1 MTVQR
6 FFLGWD
12 RPIAE
17 SISGFILSKEVNDL
31 VDLSRRLIVV
41 PTRLAGRR
49 LREALLR
56 KCTEKNSALLSCR
69 TVIPPFFIRDDD
81 PGIANE
87 LEVAAAWVDV
97 LRNINLTQYKG
108 LFPASVNQDLSWAQS
123 TGRMLQELRG
133 SLSDGSIRISD
144 VDRGDMNEEPERW
157 HDLAELETAYLSQI
171 AKMGLKD
178 PFVTRLTKSENPTLP
193 EDVNEIILA
202 AVPDPTPLMIGGLT
216 KLLNQITIN
225 VLVHAPE
232 AMADYFDNWGRP
244 ITDKW
249 QNYYINIPNPD
260 SNIILTESPM
270 AESRKTLEL
279 IVSESCRFG
288 ADDIAI
294 GVPDS
299 EVAPYLVVDL
309 AEKGITAFDRSGEK
323 LGEHPVFTLLEAF
336 FKLNSQRKYTDFASF
351 LRQPD
356 ILDLL
361 KTEYGISPYKLL
373 EELDKFQNQYL
384 PMSFNNVVN
393 RLLEVTS
400 GQTSMTRDFGNLMK
414 GAELTRHLIDSFL
427 AVKTETGIRML
438 LKMVYKVKNLN
449 RENDEDARFMAA
461 AEEISAALN
470 ELGKMTDSRIKIDR
484 SELFQLFLNIF
495 RDHRYYHEVGKS
507 AIDLEGWL
515 ELFWEN
521 APLLLVTGTNEGSI
535 PTRKVFDAFLPD
547 SLRRKL
553 GLKCDDDI
561 CARDAYIMADLI
573 ESRRQAGRTVF
584 ILAKLS
590 QDGEPLK
597 PSRLL
602 FHSPDEELTKRAK
615 KLFAETPSI
624 KQNFP
629 GTVSFPLD
637 VKLPSDTPVEV
648 LIMKQMSVTSF
659 KSYLACP
666 FRFYLAEVLG
676 MEELSDEKEEMDA
689 LDFGTIIH
697 HALQRMAENT
707 DMKNC
712 QDEKRLRDYLYG
724 EAEKWA
730 KYYYGPSCP
739 LHIELQLD
747 AAKGRLGAVA
757 RVQVEIVREGWDI
770 IAWEKRIQAKIG
782 GMLIKGRIDRI
793 DRNRQDGRMRLLDY
807 KTSDKAENPADTHLG
822 TVSPDSAPHLKVNVG
837 GKDKQWKDLQ
847 LPLYRILLPE
857 DEFSGKIEAG
867 YFNIP
872 KSLNDTGFIGWEGLD
887 IALLESAKK
896 CALEIIQDIQ
906 SLKFWPPSNKVDYDD
921 FAGIFPAS
929 ISECVKGE
937 EFQAYLEGMR
947 NNAAGH

>member
-1 MTVQR
+1 M
-6 FFLGWD
+6 
-12 RPIAE
+12 
-17 SISGFILSKEVNDL
+17 
-31 VDLSRRLIVV
+31 LIVV
-41 PTRLAGRR
+41 PTRLAGRK
-49 LREALLR
+49 LKESLLR
-56 KCTEKNSALLSCR
+56 KCAEKNSALLSCR
-69 TVIPPFFIRDDD
+69 TVIPPFFIRDDE

-87 LEVAAAWVDV
+87 LAVAAAWVEV
-97 LRNINLTQYKG
+97 LRNINLVEYKG
-108 LFPASVNQDLSWAQS
+108 LFPVSVKQDLNWALS

-144 VDRGDMNEEPERW
+144 IDKSDINGEPERW
-157 HDLAELETAYLSQI
+157 HDLTTLEMAYLSQI
-171 AKMGLKD
+171 TKMGLKD
-178 PFVTRLTKSENPTLP
+178 PFIARSIKSENPTLP
-193 EDVNEIILA
+193 QDVNEIILA
-202 AVPDPTPLMIGGLT
+202 AVPDPTPLMINGL
-216 KLLNQITIN
+216 KRLLDTITIN

-232 AMADYFDNWGRP
+232 EMADYFDDWGRP
-244 ITDKW
+244 LTDKW
-249 QNYYINIPNPD
+249 QNYNINVPDPD
-260 SNIILTESPM
+260 SNIILAESPM
-270 AESRKTLEL
+270 AESRKTLDL
-279 IVSESCRFG
+279 IAGESCHFG

-299 EVAPYLVVDL
+299 EVAPYLIVDL
-309 AEKGITAFDRSGEK
+309 AGKGITAFDRSGEK
-323 LGEHPVFTLLEAF
+323 VGEHPVFALLEAF
-336 FKLNSQRKYTDFASF
+336 FKLNSERKYTDFAGF
-351 LRQPD
+351 LRHPD

-361 KTEYGISPYKLL
+361 KTELRISPYKLL

-384 PMSFNNVVN
+384 PTSFNDVVN
-393 RLLEVTS
+393 RLLEIIS
-400 GQTSMTRDFGNLMK
+400 SQTRMTRDFDNLMK
-414 GAELTRHLIDSFL
+414 GVEFTRHLIDSFF
-427 AVKTETGIRML
+427 AVKAEKGIRTF
-438 LKMVYKVKNLN
+438 LKTVYNTKNLN
-449 RENDEDARFMAA
+449 REKDEDARFMAA
-461 AEEISAALN
+461 AEEIGAALN
-470 ELGKMTDSRIKIDR
+470 ELGEMPDSRIKIER
-484 SELFQLFLNIF
+484 NELFQLFLNVL
-495 RDHRYYHEVGKS
+495 RDHRYYHDVGKS

-521 APLLLVTGTNEGSI
+521 APFLLVTGTNEGSI
-535 PTRKVFDAFLPD
+535 PTRKIFDAFLPD

-553 GLKCDDDI
+553 GLKGNDDI

-602 FHSPDEELTKRAK
+602 FHCPDAELTQRAK

-624 KQNFP
+624 KQNYP

-637 VKLPSDTPVEV
+637 VKLPRDTPIEV
-648 LIMKQMSVTSF
+648 LSLKQMSVTMF

-676 MEELSDEKEEMDA
+676 MEELSDEKGEMDA

-697 HALQRMAENT
+697 HALQRMAENA
-707 DMKNC
+707 DVKKC
-712 QDEKRLRDYLYG
+712 QDEKKLRDFLCD

-730 KYYYGPSCP
+730 KYYYGSSYP
-739 LHIELQLD
+739 LHIGLQLD

-757 RVQVEIVREGWDI
+757 RMQVEIAREGWDI
-770 IAWEKRIQAKIG
+770 IAWEKRIQAKVC
-782 GMLIKGRIDRI
+782 GMLVKGRIDRV

-807 KTSDKAENPADTHLG
+807 KTSDKAESPADTHLG
-822 TVSPDSAPHLKVNVG
+822 TVSPDAAPYLKVNVG

-847 LPLYRILLPE
+847 LPLYSILLPE
-857 DEFSGKIEAG
+857 GEFSGKIEAG

-872 KSLNDTGFIGWEGLD
+872 KSVNDTGFIGWEGLD
-887 IALLESAKK
+887 AALLESAKK
-896 CALEIIQDIQ
+896 CALGIIQDIQ
-906 SLKFWPPSNKVDYDD
+906 SLKFWPPSDKVAYDD

-937 EFQAYLEGMR
+937 EFETYLEGMR